1 MNVAKY
7 VEQGMVVLS
16 GDLYSCVGECND
28 FIVNDDL
35 SDTVFN
41 NIANIVAYSNDFAL
55 PNRNSEDKSCNNFGR
70 KLLDFCKASGLRMCN
85 GRAGIRVVGLL
96 FLITLGQALL
106 ITS

>member
-41 NIANIVAYSNDFAL
+41 NIANNVAYSNEL
-55 PNRNSEDKSCNNFGR
+55 PCPIEIQRI
-70 KLLDFCKASGLRMCN
+70 KAVTILVENCLTYVKHQVWEC
-85 GRAGIRVVGLL
+85 ATVE
-96 FLITLGQALL
+96 LG
-106 ITS
+106 